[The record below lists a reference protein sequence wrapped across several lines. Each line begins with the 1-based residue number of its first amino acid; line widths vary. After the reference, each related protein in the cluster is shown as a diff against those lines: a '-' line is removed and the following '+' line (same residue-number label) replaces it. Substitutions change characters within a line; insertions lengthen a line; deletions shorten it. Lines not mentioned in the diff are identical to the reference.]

1 MEKQKL
7 NISCK
12 CSEVTLD
19 EFIDCLINGNYKRLL
34 RDGEASDDELQA
46 AWERLYNE
54 YAELSGNTAH
64 AYLFSLM
71 KTTAALRAKLTAAQQ
86 FIQSGNVELLRQMGY
101 PADIK
106 KIIARVK
113 LESIELQGKTKELE
127 KLRQSNEKDGAKE
140 ADFTAWI
147 VSVSKYMGYRIDRK
161 EVTVSEFLTMNKLM
175 TEELERM
182 KKMKNR

>member
-1 MEKQKL
+1 
-7 NISCK
+7 
-12 CSEVTLD
+12 
-19 EFIDCLINGNYKRLL
+19 
-34 RDGEASDDELQA
+34 
-46 AWERLYNE
+46 
-54 YAELSGNTAH
+54 
-64 AYLFSLM
+64 
-71 KTTAALRAKLTAAQQ
+71 
-86 FIQSGNVELLRQMGY
+86 MGY

-161 EVTVSEFLTMNKLM
+161 TVMVAEFLTMNKLM
-175 TEELERM
+175 SNELEVRAKQM
-182 KKMKNR
+182 KKR